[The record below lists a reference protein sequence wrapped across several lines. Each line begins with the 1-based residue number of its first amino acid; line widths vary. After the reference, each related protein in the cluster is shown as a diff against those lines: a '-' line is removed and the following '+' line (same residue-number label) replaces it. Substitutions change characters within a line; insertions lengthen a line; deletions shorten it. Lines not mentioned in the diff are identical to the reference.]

1 MYSDSTQTL
10 VLISST
16 ILYHK
21 AILTLKSPFCLK
33 SNGILPLFVEDY
45 EPNQNLKLFSTSF
58 KLVFG
63 HIPPP
68 LLGGPHDMVFEHL
81 NDLFSSRRFC
91 KWVFPTI
98 CSRIT
103 HGHIY
108 VHQCIAHVLRAI
120 CFLNMAKPSV
130 GFVQFF
136 LEKHYV
142 TSLIT
147 PYAFN
152 FMIHFKTFSPP
163 PIGCHN

>member
-91 KWVFPTI
+91 KWFFPTI
-98 CSRIT
+98 LALFTYHTWTYICPSMHCT
-103 HGHIY
+103 CPWSNLFPKHG
-108 VHQCIAHVLRAI
+108 QTI
-120 CFLNMAKPSV
+120 CGVCPI
-130 GFVQFF
+130 FF
-136 LEKHYV
+136 G
-142 TSLIT
+142 
-147 PYAFN
+147 
-152 FMIHFKTFSPP
+152 KTL
-163 PIGCHN
+163 CYLVNYTVCL